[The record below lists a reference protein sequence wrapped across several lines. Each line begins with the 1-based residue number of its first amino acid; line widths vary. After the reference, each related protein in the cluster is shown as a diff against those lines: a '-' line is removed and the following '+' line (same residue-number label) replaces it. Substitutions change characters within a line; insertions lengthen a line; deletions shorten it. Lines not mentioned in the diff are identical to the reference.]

1 MELTA
6 PTAALV
12 IGFPLV
18 MMLVMLLMNTVERWL
33 TSPGRAQLR
42 LVPGGAP
49 PDAAGGEGELTEST
63 ASAVDVPAAAEVPLI
78 AALGTSDGGS
88 RTAELHPAL
97 QLVKATRSAGRVS
110 AADA

>member
-1 MELTA
+1 MEE
-6 PTAALV
+6 
-12 IGFPLV
+12 ID
-18 MMLVMLLMNTVERWL
+18 TVERWL

-42 LVPGGAP
+42 LLPGGAP
-49 PDAAGGEGELTEST
+49 PAAGGEGELTESN
-63 ASAVDVPAAAEVPLI
+63 ASTVDVAAAAEVPLI

-88 RTAELHPAL
+88 RAAELHPAL